1 MRLSK
6 PSPGTVLSIV
16 ALVMATTGTAFAGA
30 AAVQFARNAGAVDGV
45 SAVPA
50 GSSNSRAKGNLV
62 ATARGGSNVGQ
73 IPNKFLADV
82 PEAQSFA
89 VPLAVTDNATS
100 AAVDLGSTPLGKF
113 SVSCQDQ
120 AAAAGTEDPRMA
132 LTFTNQAGGDAN
144 IARRAGVG
152 EANVGLLANGTV
164 DSFTISNSNTFRVHV
179 QKDNVNVIVEGAARQ
194 DRPDPANGACF
205 VWGTIEVF
213 R

>member
-1 MRLSK
+1 MRIHR
-6 PSPGTVLSIV
+6 PSPATVIATI
-16 ALVMATTGTAFAGA
+16 ALVMATTGTAV
-30 AAVQFARNAGAVDGV
+30 AAVDFARNAGAVDRL
-45 SAVPA
+45 SAVSA
-50 GSSNSRAKGNLV
+50 GSSNARAKGNLV
-62 ATARGGSNVGQ
+62 ATARGGSNSGQ

-113 SVSCQDQ
+113 SVACQDQ
-120 AAAAGTEDPRMA
+120 AGAAGTEDPRMQ
-132 LTFTNQAGGDAN
+132 LSFTNLSGGDAN

-152 EANVGLLANGTV
+152 EANVGLIANGTV
-164 DSFTISNSNTFRVHV
+164 DSFTISNANTFRVHV
-179 QKDNVNVIVEGAARQ
+179 QKDNVNVVVEGATRQ

-205 VWGTIEVF
+205 VWGTVEVF

>member
-1 MRLSK
+1 MRISR
-6 PSPGTVLSIV
+6 PSPATVISTI
-16 ALVMATTGTAFAGA
+16 ALVMATSGTAV
-30 AAVQFARNAGAVDGV
+30 AAVDFARNAGAVDKL

-50 GSSNSRAKGNLV
+50 SASNSRAKGNLV
-62 ATARGGSNVGQ
+62 ATARGGSNSGQ

-100 AAVDLGSTPLGKF
+100 AAVDLGTTPLGKF
-113 SVSCQDQ
+113 AVACQDQ
-120 AAAAGTEDPRMA
+120 STATGTEDPRMQ
-132 LTFTNQAGGDAN
+132 LTFTNTSGGDAN
-144 IARRAGVG
+144 IARRAGVS
-152 EANVGLLANGTV
+152 EANVGLLQNGTV

-194 DRPDPANGACF
+194 DRPDPANGTCL
-205 VWGTIEVF
+205 VWGTVTVV

>member
-1 MRLSK
+1 MRIRR
-6 PSPGTVLSIV
+6 PSPATVISTI
-16 ALVMATTGTAFAGA
+16 ALVMATSGTAV
-30 AAVQFARNAGAVDGV
+30 AAVDFARNAGAVDKL

-62 ATARGGSNVGQ
+62 ATARGGSNSGQ

-113 SVSCQDQ
+113 SVACQDQ
-120 AAAAGTEDPRMA
+120 ANAAGTEDPRMQ
-132 LTFTNQAGGDAN
+132 LTFTNTSGGDAN
-144 IARRAGVG
+144 IARRAGVS
-152 EANVGLLANGTV
+152 EANVGLLQNGTV
-164 DSFTISNSNTFRVHV
+164 DAFTISNSNTFRVHV

-205 VWGTIEVF
+205 IWGTVEVY

>member
-1 MRLSK
+1 MRISR
-6 PSPGTVLSIV
+6 PSPGTVIATI
-16 ALVMATTGTAFAGA
+16 ALIMASTGTAV
-30 AAVQFARNAGAVDGV
+30 AAVSYASNAGAVDRI
-45 SAVPA
+45 SAVDA
-50 GSSNSRAKGNLV
+50 GSSTSRAKGNLV
-62 ATARGGSNVGQ
+62 ATARGGSNPGQ

-113 SVSCQDQ
+113 SVACQDQ
-120 AAAAGTEDPRMA
+120 AAGAGTEDPRMQ
-132 LTFTNQAGGDAN
+132 LSFTNLSGGDAN

-152 EANVGLLANGTV
+152 EANVGLIANGTV
-164 DSFTISNSNTFRVHV
+164 DSFTISNANTFRVHV
-179 QKDNVNVIVEGAARQ
+179 QKDNVNVVVEGATRQ

-205 VWGTIEVF
+205 VWGTVEVF

>member
-1 MRLSK
+1 MRISK
-6 PSPGTVLSIV
+6 PSPGTVIATI
-16 ALVMATTGTAFAGA
+16 ALVMATSGTAV
-30 AAVQFARNAGAVDGV
+30 AAVDFARNAGAVDKL
-45 SAVPA
+45 SAVDA
-50 GSSNSRAKGNLV
+50 GASNNRAKGNLV
-62 ATARGGSNVGQ
+62 ATARGGSNPGQ

-82 PEAQSFA
+82 SEAQSFA

-113 SVSCQDQ
+113 SVACQDQ
-120 AAAAGTEDPRMA
+120 SNAAGTEDPRMQ
-132 LTFTNQAGGDAN
+132 LSFTNLSGGDAN

-164 DSFTISNSNTFRVHV
+164 DTFTISSSNTFRVHV
-179 QKDNVNVIVEGAARQ
+179 QKDNVNVVVEGAARQ

-205 VWGTIEVF
+205 VWGTIDVY

>member
-1 MRLSK
+1 MRIRK
-6 PSPGTVLSIV
+6 PSPATVISTI
-16 ALVMATTGTAFAGA
+16 ALVMATSGTAV
-30 AAVQFARNAGAVDGV
+30 AAVSYASNAGAVDKLSAV
-45 SAVPA
+45 SAGA
-50 GSSNSRAKGNLV
+50 SNSQARGRLV
-62 ATARGGSNVGQ
+62 ATARGGSNSGQ

-100 AAVDLGSTPLGKF
+100 AAADLGSTPLGKF
-113 SVSCQDQ
+113 SVACQDQ
-120 AAAAGTEDPRMA
+120 AAAAGTEDPRMQFS
-132 LTFTNQAGGDAN
+132 FTNLSGGDAN

-164 DSFTISNSNTFRVHV
+164 DSFTISSSNTFRVHV
-179 QKDNVNVIVEGAARQ
+179 QKDNVNVVVEGAARQ

-205 VWGTIEVF
+205 VWGTIEVY